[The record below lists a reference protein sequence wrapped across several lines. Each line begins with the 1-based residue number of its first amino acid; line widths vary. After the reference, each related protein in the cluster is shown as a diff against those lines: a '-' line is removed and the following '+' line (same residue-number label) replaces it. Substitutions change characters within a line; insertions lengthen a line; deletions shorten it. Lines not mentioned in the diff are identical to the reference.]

1 MRGWVRVLVI
11 VLVALAVLVVAAVL
25 AVQPLATWRTRKA
38 LSHLEGM
45 QARFSTVR
53 VSLRDLS
60 YEIRG
65 LRIEK
70 RASSGKLQPF
80 FEARTIRVGLLSR
93 ELWHRHLVAHVDLD
107 RPRLSLVE
115 EGVGEEEGRAPKEEV
130 KKVPTLAQRLGNLG
144 PLRVDRIQVRGG
156 EVRWTDAREPEQP
169 TLRFHRVE
177 ATLENLATRP
187 ALSRGE
193 PTVLAAR
200 GVLQETGQLS
210 FFATADPLAKKLTF
224 AGQGRL
230 DHLQVKELGAL
241 FASKTDVKPTQGTLD
256 LTLRFECE
264 NGELNG
270 GIRPLL
276 KGAETKAA
284 KKGIGPKLK
293 SFLADASLHIFKND
307 VPGQEAVAT
316 TVPIQGSLD
325 DPKLQ
330 LVPTILGVVRNAFV
344 RGLSASLQG
353 LPPPEAPKK
362 EGTLEQARRALAP
375 GRGNQPRAQPEGK
388 R

>member
-1 MRGWVRVLVI
+1 MRRALRILAI
-11 VLVALAVLVVAAVL
+11 VVVAVAVLLVAAVL

-45 QARFSTVR
+45 RARFSTVE

-60 YEIRG
+60 YTIRG
-65 LRIEK
+65 LRIDK
-70 RASSGKLQPF
+70 RAADGEYQPF
-80 FEARTIRVGLLSR
+80 FEARSIRVGLLSR
-93 ELWHRHLVAHVDLD
+93 ELWHRHLVAHVDLE
-107 RPRLSLVE
+107 RPRMSLVE
-115 EGVGEEEGRAPKEEV
+115 EGGEKAGRAPKEEV
-130 KKVPTLAQRLGNLG
+130 KKVPSLAQRLGNLG
-144 PLRVDRIQVRGG
+144 PLRIDRVQVRDG
-156 EVRWTDAREPEQP
+156 EIRWTDAREPEQP
-169 TLRFHRVE
+169 TLRFHGVE

-200 GVLQETGQLS
+200 GVLQDTGQAS

-224 AGQGRL
+224 AGQGRVEHL
-230 DHLQVKELGAL
+230 DVKELGSL
-241 FASKTDVKPTQGTLD
+241 LASKTDVKPTQGRLD
-256 LTLRFECE
+256 LTVRFECE
-264 NGELNG
+264 NGELTG

-276 KGAETKAA
+276 QGAETKAA

-307 VPGQEAVAT
+307 VPGEQAVAT
-316 TVPIQGSLD
+316 TIPIQGRLD

-362 EGTLEQARRALAP
+362 EGALEQARRALSP